1 MVVSWH
7 LVTRMG
13 FGPMNTALRGRR
25 VKPLHQRAILAA
37 SVRFELTIM
46 ESESVALPLGHEAI
60 HSYYIIIINDFNN
73 FIDKIKQCFIIIRKR
88 SDTMGHITIDNFY
101 EYSLNEIADM
111 TDSKLKETILQLYYN
126 EIKKIEK
133 DAIGSMFVNP
143 YDSLE
148 QIAYNID
155 LYLDS
160 LTSNYLF
167 PNDRIKFYPSIK
179 EYKAKKTIL
188 CDFSGSLIFTN
199 NYYCIYRPLLQNL
212 DNGKRYVLKRS
223 IKVETSYN
231 EYLPRTFH
239 EFENFIYTLENAY
252 TSPANNDILDYYSI
266 AANIKDWSLLELQN
280 NRTKFHVKKV
290 HR

>member
-1 MVVSWH
+1 
-7 LVTRMG
+7 
-13 FGPMNTALRGRR
+13 
-25 VKPLHQRAILAA
+25 
-37 SVRFELTIM
+37 
-46 ESESVALPLGHEAI
+46 
-60 HSYYIIIINDFNN
+60 
-73 FIDKIKQCFIIIRKR
+73 
-88 SDTMGHITIDNFY
+88 MGHITIDNFY

-179 EYKAKKTIL
+179 EYKAK
-188 CDFSGSLIFTN
+188 
-199 NYYCIYRPLLQNL
+199 
-212 DNGKRYVLKRS
+212 
-223 IKVETSYN
+223 
-231 EYLPRTFH
+231 
-239 EFENFIYTLENAY
+239 NFIYTLENAY